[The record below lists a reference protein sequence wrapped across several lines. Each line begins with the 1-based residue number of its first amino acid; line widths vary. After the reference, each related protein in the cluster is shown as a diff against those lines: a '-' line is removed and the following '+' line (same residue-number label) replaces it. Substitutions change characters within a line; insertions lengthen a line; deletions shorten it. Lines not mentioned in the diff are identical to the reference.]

1 MRLPC
6 INNEKIIR
14 PQDKSSFHDT
24 ERPFQITE
32 WPFQTTEWPFR
43 ITERR
48 FLLLKQN
55 IYTA

>member
-1 MRLPC
+1 MRLPW
-6 INNEKIIR
+6 
-14 PQDKSSFHDT
+14 FHDT

-43 ITERR
+43 NTERR